1 MKSAFISYSTDASTK
16 AKQVSG
22 YLEPLGVDTF
32 VFEKNLS
39 KQGGSPSRKI
49 RGEIKKLD
57 AVIMILSTESKE
69 SPWVSHELGI
79 ASGMNKSIL
88 VIKTSHNLK
97 LPGYLDEYDVTVLQ
111 KIEDLDT
118 YFEDQGTKP
127 ASYAVT
133 IDSKR
138 GKKMAKARVFTSF
151 DFDHDE
157 DLRNLLV
164 GQSKNPDSPF
174 EMADWSVKKPMTG
187 DWKEKV
193 RVRIKKVDQVIV
205 LCGEH
210 TNTATGVNAELKIA
224 QKESKPYFLLAGR
237 ANKTNKKPKSAKSSD
252 KMYTWTWDNL
262 KKLIGGAR

>member
-1 MKSAFISYSTDASTK
+1 MKSAFISYSIDASTK

-22 YLEPLGVDTF
+22 YLEPLGVSTF
-32 VFEKNLS
+32 VFEKNLL
-39 KQGGSPSRKI
+39 KMGNSPSREI
-49 RGEIKKLD
+49 RVEIKKRD
-57 AVIMILSTESKE
+57 VIIMILSAESKE
-69 SPWVSHELGI
+69 STWVSHELGI
-79 ASGMNKSIL
+79 ASGMNKKIL

-97 LPGYLDEYDVTVLQ
+97 LPGYLDEYDVAVLQ

-118 YFEDQGTKP
+118 YFEDQSTEQ

-133 IDSKR
+133 IESKR
-138 GKKMAKARVFTSF
+138 SKKMGKARVFTSF

-193 RVRIKKVDQVIV
+193 RARIKKVDQVIV

-210 TNTATGVNAELKIA
+210 TDTATGVNAELKIA
-224 QKESKPYFLLAGR
+224 QEEGKPYFLLAGR
-237 ANKTNKKPKSAKSSD
+237 ADKTNKKPKSAKSSD
-252 KMYTWTWDNL
+252 KMYKWTWDNL
-262 KKLIGGAR
+262 KRLIGGSR